1 MTTFTDHRVWQD
13 VYHVPARGMGSLRE
27 VPGGH
32 HHRIR
37 GHVFQGEMSM
47 AVSTRDLPDT
57 MASPETGETLRR
69 GVRPFVVT
77 YKGKSKTIELPG
89 YYPENGDEGIHVGN
103 DMAASDAA
111 LRALKEEI
119 EGIPSPATIKRVRK
133 KLKLSQREA
142 GGLLK
147 VGENAFDKYER
158 GLVEPSGPTSQLLRL
173 LDHHP
178 ELIEELRQGAA

>member
-1 MTTFTDHRVWQD
+1 
-13 VYHVPARGMGSLRE
+13 
-27 VPGGH
+27 
-32 HHRIR
+32 
-37 GHVFQGEMSM
+37 M
-47 AVSTRDLPDT
+47 AVSPRDLPDT
-57 MASPETGETLRR
+57 MVSPETGETLRR

-89 YYPENGDEGIHVGN
+89 YNPETGDEGIHIGN
-103 DMAASDAA
+103 DMAATDA
-111 LRALKEEI
+111 
-119 EGIPSPATIKRVRK
+119 PATIKRVRK